1 MFCFNSFGSSR
12 LHSILW
18 RKEKVGK
25 MKNHCCILILYGLQD
40 VYEIILLGTT
50 VAFFVC
56 EGVRHVTSIYKFL

>member
-25 MKNHCCILILYGLQD
+25 MIFKYSKSLMYDRFCVGCKERMNKETL
-40 VYEIILLGTT
+40 T
-50 VAFFVC
+50 
-56 EGVRHVTSIYKFL
+56 